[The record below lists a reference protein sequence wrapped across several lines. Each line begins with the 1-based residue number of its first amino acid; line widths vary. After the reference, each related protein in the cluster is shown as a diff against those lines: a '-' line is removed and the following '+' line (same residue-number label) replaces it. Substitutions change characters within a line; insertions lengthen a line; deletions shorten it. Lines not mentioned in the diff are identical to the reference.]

1 MNINTMNKLFCDHCM
16 VSDDDYEFNRFDK
29 SSLKDTVSVTK
40 IYVNGESYSAWKDSA
55 PIIFNYIEDK
65 YLSKKIDIYCFI
77 VSPSWRLDSRIV
89 RYNGLSRSINKLV
102 DGQPLSFILERTVFS
117 DNYVIFYGVARLTR
131 ENAKFILNFISE
143 SESGILFSKEI
154 VKETVHD
161 GDFTLLID
169 ELSSLISR
177 ETKTSTFNL
186 NVVDAIKVILS
197 RGSHAIFPYAWEET
211 GDYHLDVFNNV

>member
-1 MNINTMNKLFCDHCM
+1 M
-16 VSDDDYEFNRFDK
+16 
-29 SSLKDTVSVTK
+29 
-40 IYVNGESYSAWKDSA
+40 
-55 PIIFNYIEDK
+55 
-65 YLSKKIDIYCFI
+65 
-77 VSPSWRLDSRIV
+77 

-117 DNYVIFYGVARLTR
+117 DKYVIFYGVVRLTR

-161 GDFTLLID
+161 GDFTMLID

-186 NVVDAIKVILS
+186 NVVDAIKIILS